1 MALLGSWS
9 LLLALAFSLYAF
21 GAGVFALTRKG
32 DNYER
37 LGETAR
43 RAGIAAW
50 MAITVATVTLVY
62 AAFRND
68 FSIAYIR
75 SHSNIALPWPYKV
88 AALWSGQEGSLL
100 FWSFLLGTYGLV
112 LRLRHKT
119 DTRLFAFAGMIIAA
133 VQVFFLALVN
143 FSDAKPFAL
152 TQGAIPPDGNGLNP
166 LLQYAEMVIH
176 PPMLYL
182 GYVGFTV
189 PFAFGLSALIMKY
202 PGEKWIH
209 ITRRW
214 TMVTWCFLT
223 IGISL
228 GMHWAYKVLGWG
240 GYWGWDPVENA
251 SVMPWLTGTA
261 FLHSVM
267 MQEKRGM
274 LKMWNMWLVF
284 STFLLAIFGTFLT
297 RSGFVSSVHAF
308 AQSSIGTW
316 FEVFIALVLAICVF
330 FFVRNRGHLKSE
342 HKLEALVSRESSF
355 LFNNL
360 ILLVACFTVLWGTVF
375 PRLSE
380 LVNGTKITV
389 GPPFFNRVNV
399 PVALMLLLLTAV
411 GPLLAWRKASVESL
425 KRNFLV
431 PMLCSVGVV
440 MLLVL
445 TPHSWGGPFG
455 MRPWEDVSYFYALM
469 TIALGVLVLG
479 TVVSEFIRGGRV
491 FATQTGSNLAAG
503 MAQLTR
509 RNTRRYGGYIAHF
522 GFALVLI
529 GFAGAAFNQDIERE
543 LGNGG
548 QMSIGPYTLTNRSW
562 TEDSNDNYNSRW
574 AIIDVSKD
582 GQPLTTMYPEQRFY
596 KASQTTQTMVAD
608 RSTLKEDLYIVFS
621 GMNEDSGRP
630 IIKAHLNPLVIWV
643 WIGII
648 VLVLGTVLALIP
660 NAAPVRAAVRV
671 KVTHAAEEPVGAA
684 R

>member
-1 MALLGSWS
+1 MALLGSFS
-9 LLLALAFSLYAF
+9 LLLALALSLYAF
-21 GAGVFALTRKG
+21 GAGTFALARKG
-32 DNYER
+32 ENYER
-37 LGETAR
+37 LGETSR
-43 RAGIAAW
+43 RAGIAVW
-50 MAITVATVTLVY
+50 MAVTAATITLVA

-119 DTRLFAFAGMIIAA
+119 DTRLFAFAGTIIAA
-133 VQVFFLALVN
+133 VQAFFLLLLN
-143 FSDAKPFAL
+143 FAAPPFAM
-152 TQGAIPPDGNGLNP
+152 TQGPLPPDGNGLNP

-189 PFAFGLSALIMKY
+189 PFAFGLSALMMKY

-297 RSGFVSSVHAF
+297 RSGVVSSVHAF
-308 AQSSIGTW
+308 AQSSIGNW
-316 FEVFIALVLAICVF
+316 FVGFIALTVAVCVF
-330 FFVRNRGHLKSE
+330 FFVRNRGHLQSE
-342 HKLEALVSRESSF
+342 HKLESLVSRESSF

-360 ILLVACFTVLWGTVF
+360 ILLVACFTVLWGTLF
-375 PRLSE
+375 PVLSE
-380 LVNGTKITV
+380 WVQGTKITV

-425 KRNFLV
+425 KRNFLL
-431 PMLCSVGVV
+431 PMLGCVATV
-440 MLLVL
+440 MFLVF
-445 TPHSWGGPFG
+445 TPRSWGGPFG
-455 MRPWEDVSYFYALM
+455 MRPWRDLSSLYSLL

-479 TVVSEFIRGGRV
+479 TVISEFVRGARV
-491 FATQTGSNLAAG
+491 FATQMGTNLAAG
-503 MAQLTR
+503 MVQLAR

-529 GFAGAAFNQDIERE
+529 GFAGAAFNQDVEKE
-543 LGNGG
+543 LSNGD
-548 QMSIGPYTLTNRSW
+548 QMSIGHYTLTCKSW
-562 TEDSNDNYNSRW
+562 TEDSNPNYSSRW
-574 AIIDVSKD
+574 AIMDVTKD
-582 GQPLTTMYPEQRFY
+582 GQPLETMYPEQRFY
-596 KASQTTQTMVAD
+596 QASQTTQTMVAI
-608 RSTLKEDLYIVFS
+608 RSTLKEDLYVVFS
-621 GMNEDSGRP
+621 GMNQDTGRP
-630 IIKAHLNPLVIWV
+630 IIKVHLNPLVSWV
-643 WIGII
+643 WIGIN
-648 VLVLGTVLALIP
+648 VLVLGTVLALLP
-660 NAAPVRAAVRV
+660 NAVPVRAAARV
-671 KVTHAAEEPVGAA
+671 PVAQTVEEPVGAA